1 MNELS
6 KLYVS
11 KLRGMLVLNLI
22 AESNKI
28 CSLDGKN
35 DKLRND
41 NTELI
46 IDVAMSFMD
55 ALDLSK
61 NDKEKVLLDA
71 KDYFVDGDIRNTIT
85 KKLDTIMSD
94 NESIEI
100 EMQYFHIN
108 DTQGTGVPD
117 DVFNELFKD

>member
-22 AESNKI
+22 SESN
-28 CSLDGKN
+28 SFGK
-35 DKLRND
+35 RA

-46 IDVAMSFMD
+46 IDIAMSFMD

-71 KDYFVDGDIRNTIT
+71 KDYFVDGDIRNAII

-117 DVFNELFKD
+117 DEFNELFKD